1 MPSASAAKD
10 DLCVLDPEQ
19 GRNAESATSA
29 GAVARPGAMNRA
41 THEPD
46 SGEAG
51 SVGKTREAD
60 IRSLPAIL
68 AANDPRAPGLSGLDP
83 DAAAQSIARI
93 GRRLLAD
100 AAAPRSP
107 VEPSCP
113 ATGPAPADMA
123 MIADTIADLISRG
136 AQARE
141 LVQPMIAPAEARRR
155 AGLVTALL
163 VGGALFT
170 LTTRESH
177 AAGAARPDD
186 VAVIVA
192 ALGLAGF
199 RAATC
204 PAALEASSR
213 QPRRL

>member
-1 MPSASAAKD
+1 
-10 DLCVLDPEQ
+10 
-19 GRNAESATSA
+19 
-29 GAVARPGAMNRA
+29 MNRA
-41 THEPD
+41 AHEPD
-46 SGEAG
+46 SGQAG
-51 SVGKTREAD
+51 SAGKAREAD

-68 AANDPRAPGLSGLDP
+68 AANDPRAPGLSGLEP

-100 AAAPRSP
+100 AAAPGSP
-107 VEPSCP
+107 VEPSRP

-170 LTTRESH
+170 LTTRDSH
-177 AAGAARPDD
+177 AADAVRPDD
-186 VAVIVA
+186 VAVVVA

-204 PAALEASSR
+204 PAALKPAAASPGGHDSHHR
-213 QPRRL
+213 ACGLRVGRDCTMS